1 MNQSNSTIELSG
13 CFLPEIRH
21 ERVAGK
27 SFKKIRYRQNWFLVR
42 YILMVKKNTS
52 LKPKPYINKTF
63 DQKNEK
69 VFTLSDNYDQ

>member
-1 MNQSNSTIELSG
+1 
-13 CFLPEIRH
+13 
-21 ERVAGK
+21 
-27 SFKKIRYRQNWFLVR
+27 
-42 YILMVKKNTS
+42 MVKKNTS